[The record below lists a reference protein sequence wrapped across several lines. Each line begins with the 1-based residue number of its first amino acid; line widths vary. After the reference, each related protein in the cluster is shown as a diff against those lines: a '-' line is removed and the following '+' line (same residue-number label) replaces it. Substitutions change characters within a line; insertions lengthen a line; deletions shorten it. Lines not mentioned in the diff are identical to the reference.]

1 MYALKIQDQT
11 KLSTLIFFKLEK
23 KLKKKKG
30 LICVLW
36 HGGKWGQVGEWLAL
50 EDVGEIKHI

>member
-11 KLSTLIFFKLEK
+11 KLSTLIFSKLEK

-30 LICVLW
+30 INLCVVAW
-36 HGGKWGQVGEWLAL
+36 WKMGSSW
-50 EDVGEIKHI
+50 